1 MAVAYYGRGIGPHI
15 RKKKSSDFNL
25 RILTLK
31 SEFSEVGP
39 YRYP

>member
-1 MAVAYYGRGIGPHI
+1 MAVAYNGRGIGPHKK
-15 RKKKSSDFNL
+15 KKKSSDFNL